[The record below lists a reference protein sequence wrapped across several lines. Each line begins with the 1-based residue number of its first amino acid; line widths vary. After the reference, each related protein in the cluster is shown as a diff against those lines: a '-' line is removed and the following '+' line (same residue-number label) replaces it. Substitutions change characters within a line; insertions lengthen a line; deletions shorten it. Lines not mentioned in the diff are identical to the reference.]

1 MTDWLLKY
9 PHINKCISSL
19 TDIIELYRH
28 TEDCELEARFGVIG
42 EKFQAGVDRKTMD
55 SIVTMMANST
65 YVKGDE
71 EWVEEHDFYYDYEGK
86 KIRTR
91 VNFNTDT
98 MSISTESTEKK
109 LVHSMD
115 FLHLINGINRGPN
128 DVRIS
133 LKTEKKVIATPSS
146 VNSTLVRIKQKRRF
160 VTLNDVWAFDFSMT
174 WSGKTKTDAE
184 TNQMNNEPIYEIEC
198 ELIDDN
204 YFAKHSNDYIAA
216 SILLKMH
223 DLLCDSSSF
232 VPK

>member
-1 MTDWLLKY
+1 MGDWLLKY

-19 TDIIELYRH
+19 TEIIELSRH
-28 TEDCELEARFGVIG
+28 TKDCELEARFGLCG
-42 EKFQAGVDRKTMD
+42 EKFIAGVDRKTMD
-55 SIVTMMANST
+55 SIVTMMTNSS

-71 EWVEEHDFYYDYEGK
+71 VWVEEHDFYYDYDGK

-98 MSISTESTEKK
+98 MNISTESTEKK
-109 LVHSMD
+109 LIHSID
-115 FLHLINGINRGPN
+115 CLHLINGITRGPN

-133 LKTEKKVIATPSS
+133 LKTEKKVFAVPPS
-146 VNSTLVRIKQKRRF
+146 VNSTLVRIKQRRRF
-160 VTLNDVWAFDFSMT
+160 VTLNNVWAFDFSMT

-198 ELIDDN
+198 ELLDN
-204 YFAKHSNDYIAA
+204 SYFTTHSNDYIAA

-223 DLLCDSSSF
+223 DLLCDNSTLI
-232 VPK
+232 PK